1 MSLSYTYEYKWTLI
15 RMNKKSNN
23 YFQKQDIVW
32 FWWFTWVD
40 DFSQLYHREV
50 GVQNVMI
57 SCCRARGPHILVISV
72 WKRFGAD
79 HDSFHSGLNWKTTGM
94 KDTFFPLWGG
104 GGHMEKY
111 TRVYQQGL
119 CLHLCWK
126 CIITSWSSDL
136 LLTHVGSWKIAR
148 SREPRM
154 IRVSKI
160 IFI

>member
-94 KDTFFPLWGG
+94 KDTFFPLCVGG
-104 GGHMEKY
+104 GGTHGKVHQSLSARLM
-111 TRVYQQGL
+111 
-119 CLHLCWK
+119 
-126 CIITSWSSDL
+126 SSSML
-136 LLTHVGSWKIAR
+136 KVHHNILV
-148 SREPRM
+148 
-154 IRVSKI
+154 
-160 IFI
+160 